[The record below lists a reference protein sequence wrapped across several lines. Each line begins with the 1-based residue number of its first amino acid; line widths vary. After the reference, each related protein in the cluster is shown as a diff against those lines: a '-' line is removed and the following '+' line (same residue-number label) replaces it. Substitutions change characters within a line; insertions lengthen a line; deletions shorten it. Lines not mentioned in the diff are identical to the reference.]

1 MEAWITLFPTEII
14 WSCLL
19 SKLHVVP
26 KSHSG
31 SGMLQYKEHC
41 IESHKNVLFTCYC
54 GILWK
59 FNHSSKSKSL
69 TDWISQPTFY
79 SAPMPWVMCL
89 SHCLQETQQPVKGI
103 SMSDNLNSNYYI
115 SKRLEAYCS
124 FKRFFFFCSEN
135 SICIYFTD
143 LKSAILKR
151 KFWWVH
157 VTKKHYFEIMM

>member
-1 MEAWITLFPTEII
+1 M

-26 KSHSG
+26 KSHSER
-31 SGMLQYKEHC
+31 GMLQYKEYC
-41 IESHKNVLFTCYC
+41 IENHKNVFFSPYC

-69 TDWISQPTFY
+69 IDWLSQPTFY
-79 SAPMPWVMCL
+79 SAPMSWVMCL
-89 SHCLQETQQPVKGI
+89 SHCLQETQHPVKGI
-103 SMSDNLNSNYYI
+103 SRSGNLNSNYYI
-115 SKRLEAYCS
+115 SMSLATYYFLKI
-124 FKRFFFFCSEN
+124 FFCSEN
-135 SICIYFTD
+135 STHIYFTD
-143 LKSAILKR
+143 FKSAILKR

>member
-31 SGMLQYKEHC
+31 SGMLQYKEYC
-41 IESHKNVLFTCYC
+41 IENHKNVFFSPYC

-69 TDWISQPTFY
+69 IDWLSQPTFY
-79 SAPMPWVMCL
+79 SAPMSWVMCL
-89 SHCLQETQQPVKGI
+89 SHCLQETQHPVKGI
-103 SMSDNLNSNYYI
+103 SRSDDLNSNYYI
-115 SKRLEAYCS
+115 SVSLATYYFLKI
-124 FKRFFFFCSEN
+124 FFFCSEN
-135 SICIYFTD
+135 STCIYFTD
-143 LKSAILKR
+143 FKSAILKR

-157 VTKKHYFEIMM
+157 ATKKHYFEIMM

>member
-1 MEAWITLFPTEII
+1 M

-26 KSHSG
+26 KSHSE
-31 SGMLQYKEHC
+31 SGMLQYKEYC
-41 IESHKNVLFTCYC
+41 IENHKNVFFSPYC

-69 TDWISQPTFY
+69 IDWLSQPTFY
-79 SAPMPWVMCL
+79 SAPMSWVMCL
-89 SHCLQETQQPVKGI
+89 SHCLQETQYPVKGI
-103 SMSDNLNSNYYI
+103 SRSGNLNSNYYI
-115 SKRLEAYCS
+115 SMSLATYYFLKI
-124 FKRFFFFCSEN
+124 FFCSEN
-135 SICIYFTD
+135 STHIYFTD
-143 LKSAILKR
+143 FKSAILKR